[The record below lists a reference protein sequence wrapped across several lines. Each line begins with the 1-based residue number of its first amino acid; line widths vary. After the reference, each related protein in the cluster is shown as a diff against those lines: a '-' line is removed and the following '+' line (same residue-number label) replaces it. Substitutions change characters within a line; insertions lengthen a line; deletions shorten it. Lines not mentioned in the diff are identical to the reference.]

1 MKTPKAK
8 TGNKYRAVLEK
19 IFFDR
24 YRAGVE
30 KIEFTRADLR
40 EAAQEHN
47 ISNLGDVLYSI
58 RYRADLPERI
68 SATCESGTTWYVFGT
83 GTGRYVFRKSPV
95 VEIVPN
101 ASLYQIRIPE
111 ATPEIISKY
120 AMTDE
125 QAVLAKV
132 RYNRL
137 IDVFTGLTAY
147 SLQNHLRTQV
157 PDIGQLEV
165 DELYVAINKEGHH
178 FVIPVQAKGRADKIG
193 AVQIYQD
200 LAFCRTIFPGIQV
213 RPVAV
218 QSMPNGAIAMFALRL
233 QDDVVRVEYERQY
246 RLVAKEELTPDVVAE
261 IQQAEHAGV
270 YAAPPS
276 STRAERRKTRAARP
290 LRRR

>member
-1 MKTPKAK
+1 MTANKGRS
-8 TGNKYRAVLEK
+8 GNKYRAALETL
-19 IFFDR
+19 FFSK
-24 YRAGVE
+24 YRQGLD
-30 KIEFTRADLR
+30 KIEFSRDDLR
-40 EAAQEHN
+40 DAAREHH

-68 SATCESGTTWYVFGT
+68 AATCEPGTTWYVFGT

-95 VEIVPN
+95 IEIAPSK
-101 ASLYQIRIPE
+101 ALYQIRIPE
-111 ATPEIISKY
+111 ATPEIIAKY

-157 PDIGQLEV
+157 ADVGQIEV

-178 FVIPVQAKGRADKIG
+178 FVIPVQAKGRTDKIG

-200 LAFCRTIFPGIQV
+200 LAFCRASFPGIQV
-213 RPVAV
+213 RPIAV
-218 QSMPNGAIAMFALRL
+218 QSMADGAIAMFALRL

-246 RLVAKEELTPDVVAE
+246 KLVAQEELTPEVVAE
-261 IQQAEHAGV
+261 IQGRNATGAD
-270 YAAPPS
+270 
-276 STRAERRKTRAARP
+276 RP
-290 LRRR
+290 LSMLSRKRIARRRRR

>member
-1 MKTPKAK
+1 MTTPNTKA
-8 TGNKYRAVLEK
+8 GNKYRAVLEK

-24 YRAGVE
+24 YRAGAE

-40 EAAQEHN
+40 EAAEEHN

-68 SATCESGTTWYVFGT
+68 SATCEPGTTWYIFGT

-95 VEIVPN
+95 VEIAPSP
-101 ASLYQIRIPE
+101 SLYQIRIPE

-157 PDIGQLEV
+157 LDVGQLEV

-178 FVIPVQAKGRADKIG
+178 FVIPVQAKGRTDKIG
-193 AVQIYQD
+193 VVQIYQD
-200 LAFCRTIFPGIQV
+200 LAFCRAIFPGIQV

-218 QSMPNGAIAMFALRL
+218 QSMQNGAIAMFALKL

-246 RLVAKEELTPDVVAE
+246 RLVPQEELTPEVVAE
-261 IQQAEHAGV
+261 IHQAAHAGPR
-270 YAAPPS
+270 ADSAS
-276 STRAERRKTRAARP
+276 SDQAKRRKTRRFRR